1 MSRWRLA
8 RRVAV
13 PLTVVTLVAAGCGRS
28 GSSSSVAPT
37 TTKTGSAGSAASGDF
52 GTLKS
57 VCGPGNATGATDVG
71 VTNTSINVSTISD
84 PGFSG
89 APGLNQE
96 IFDAADAFVGWCNA
110 AGGIL
115 GRKLAL
121 EKRDA
126 ALTQVAAK
134 MVEACSRPDF
144 MLVGN
149 GEALDATG
157 VQQRLSCHL
166 PEIAGYDVSA
176 AAGTAA
182 LSIDPL
188 PVPDSESNM
197 GGMLRALSEYDP
209 AAIKHYGL
217 VNSNQQSVRDSGNR
231 DRAAAEHLG
240 YVTVNYQEAPP
251 TVDNWRPYV
260 ENAKGAGVEVLG
272 FQSNPATL
280 SQFLHAASDD
290 GWLPKWV
297 VLNGNN
303 YDPAMISLGGT
314 ILDQIQQKGCGPT
327 GCNGGGGLIVTAA
340 LWPFELASQN
350 AATTAYINNLTQYVH
365 GVKPKSLGIN
375 STSAWLLFAESAKAC
390 GSNLT
395 RDCVMSHAMAT
406 TNWTAGGLHVPEK
419 PSNANGDSSQCFT
432 VLKAS
437 STGFTVDD
445 AVLKPNNQGIY
456 NCNPA
461 NVFKLPGFPQSS

>member
-13 PLTVVTLVAAGCGRS
+13 PLTVVTLVAAACGRS

-37 TTKTGSAGSAASGDF
+37 TTKASASTSGDF

-57 VCGPGNATGATDVG
+57 VCGPGNATGATDTG
-71 VTNTSINVSTISD
+71 VTNTSISVSTISD
-84 PGFSG
+84 PGFTG

-115 GRKLAL
+115 GRKLDL
-121 EKRDA
+121 VKRDA

-176 AAGTAA
+176 AAGTAP
-182 LSIDPL
+182 LSLDPL
-188 PVPDSESNM
+188 AVPNHESNLS
-197 GGMLRALSEYDP
+197 GAFRVLSEYDP

-217 VNSNQQSVRDSGNR
+217 INSNQQSVRDSGNR

-240 YVTVNYQEAPP
+240 YVTVNYQEMPP

-260 ENAKGAGVEVLG
+260 ENAKSAGVQVLG
-272 FQSNPATL
+272 FQGAPATF
-280 SQFLHAASDD
+280 SAFLKTAADV
-290 GWLPKWV
+290 GWFPKWV
-297 VLNGNN
+297 VINSNN
-303 YDPAMISLGGT
+303 YDPSLVSLSGT
-314 ILDQIQQKGCGPT
+314 ALDQLATQGGPD
-327 GCNGGGGLIVTAA
+327 GKGGGNVLIPSAVY
-340 LWPFELASQN
+340 PFELASQN
-350 AATTAYINNLTQYVH
+350 AATQQYINNLNQYVH

-395 RDCVMSHAMAT
+395 RTCVMDHAAAT
-406 TNWTAGGLHVPEK
+406 TNWTGGGLHVPEK
-419 PSNANGDSSQCFT
+419 PSNATGVISQCFT
-432 VLKAS
+432 LFKAT
-437 STGFTVDD
+437 STGYTIDA
-445 AVLKPNNQGIY
+445 AVLKPNTNGVY

-461 NVFKLPGFPQSS
+461 NEFSLPGFPQPS

>member
-1 MSRWRLA
+1 
-8 RRVAV
+8 V
-13 PLTVVTLVAAGCGRS
+13 VAAGCGRS
-28 GSSSSVAPT
+28 GSSSSTAT
-37 TTKTGSAGSAASGDF
+37 TSKTGSAAAAAPSGTF
-52 GTLKS
+52 GTLKD
-57 VCGPGNATGATDVG
+57 VCGPGKATGATDVG
-71 VTNTSINVSTISD
+71 VTDTSINVSTMSD
-84 PGFSG
+84 PGFTG

-115 GRKLAL
+115 GRRLDL
-121 EKRDA
+121 VKRDA
-126 ALTQVAAK
+126 ALTQVAAR
-134 MVEACSRPDF
+134 MAEACARPDF

-149 GEALDATG
+149 GEGLDATG
-157 VQQRLSCHL
+157 VQQRLSCKL

-176 AAGTAA
+176 AAGTAP
-182 LSIDPL
+182 LSLDPL
-188 PVPDSESNM
+188 PVPDAESNM
-197 GGMLRALSEYDP
+197 GGMLRALAQYDP

-217 VNSNQQSVRDSGNR
+217 ISSNQQSIRDSGNR

-240 YVTVNYQEAPP
+240 YVTVNYQEMPP

-272 FQSNPATL
+272 FQGAPATF
-280 SQFLHAASDD
+280 SAFLKTAADV
-290 GWLPKWV
+290 GWFPKWV

-303 YDPAMISLGGT
+303 YDPSLISLAGTALDQLQTKGGT
-314 ILDQIQQKGCGPT
+314 NGQ
-327 GCNGGGGLIVTAA
+327 GGGAVIITAGLY
-340 LWPFELASQN
+340 PFELASQN
-350 AATTAYINNLTQYVH
+350 PATQLYINNLDQYVH

-395 RDCVMSHAMAT
+395 RDCVMSHAAAE

-419 PSNANGDSSQCFT
+419 PSNATGDSSQCFT
-432 VLKAS
+432 MLKAS
-437 STGFTVDD
+437 STGYTVDT
-445 AVLKPNNQGIY
+445 AVLKPNSQGIY

-461 NVFKLPGFPQSS
+461 NVFRLPGFPQSS

>member
-1 MSRWRLA
+1 MSLWRLA

-13 PLTVVTLVAAGCGRS
+13 PLTVITVVAAGCGRS
-28 GSSSSVAPT
+28 GSSSSTATTSKPGSTAAP
-37 TTKTGSAGSAASGDF
+37 AAAGDF
-52 GTLKS
+52 GTLKG
-57 VCGPGNATGATDVG
+57 VCGPGDAKGATDVG
-71 VTNTSINVSTISD
+71 VSDTSIDVSTISD
-84 PGFSG
+84 PGFTG

-96 IFDAADAFVGWCNA
+96 IFDAADAFVAWCNG

-115 GRKLAL
+115 GRKLNMV
-121 EKRDA
+121 KRDA

-157 VQQRLSCHL
+157 VQQRLSCKL

-176 AAGTAA
+176 AAGTAP

-188 PVPDSESNM
+188 PVPNHESN
-197 GGMLRALSEYDP
+197 LSGAFRVLAEYDP

-217 VNSNQQSVRDSGNR
+217 INSNQQSVRDSGNR

-240 YVTVNYQEAPP
+240 YVTVNYQEMPP
-251 TVDNWRPYV
+251 TVDNYRPYV

-272 FQSNPATL
+272 FQGAPATF
-280 SQFLHAASDD
+280 SAFLKAASDV
-290 GWLPKWV
+290 GWFPKWV
-297 VLNGNN
+297 VLNSNN
-303 YDPAMISLGGT
+303 YDPSLVSLAGT
-314 ILDQIQQKGCGPT
+314 ALDQIQTKGGPD
-327 GCNGGGGLIVTAA
+327 GKGGGALLVTSAVF
-340 LWPFELASQN
+340 PFELASQN
-350 AATTAYINNLTQYVH
+350 PATQLYINNLNQYVH
-365 GVKPKSLGIN
+365 GAKPKSLGIN

-395 RDCVMSHAMAT
+395 RDCVMSHAAAT
-406 TNWTAGGLHVPEK
+406 TNWTGGGLHVPEK
-419 PSNANGDSSQCFT
+419 PSNATGVISQCFT
-432 VLKAS
+432 LFKAS
-437 STGFTVDD
+437 STGFAIDT
-445 AVLKPNNQGIY
+445 AVLKPNTNGVY

-461 NVFKLPGFPQSS
+461 NEFSLPGFPQSS